1 MNTNQKN
8 EYFDIIGGPNK
19 DILFD
24 ACKYA
29 FVKGAVI
36 PINFDIAAN
45 YTMSK
50 GDPNCACLKMDAT
63 DFRIMGVDN
72 EDGSGESFNIRG
84 YAKKEGNQFRF
95 RGYYNTKRRQGFI
108 TFFK

>member
-1 MNTNQKN
+1 MNTNKK
-8 EYFDIIGGPNK
+8 EICYDIVNGPNK

-29 FVKGAVI
+29 CVKDAKV
-36 PINFDIAAN
+36 PIKFDMVLG
-45 YTMSK
+45 YSLPED
-50 GDPNCACLKMDAT
+50 DPKCCCFMVNVT
-63 DFRIMGVDN
+63 DFKIMGIEN

-84 YAKKEGNQFRF
+84 YAKKEGNQLRF
-95 RGYYNTKRRQGFI
+95 RGYYNTKHRQGFI